1 MAVLSVTSSGEAM
14 AMKLRTGEYFI
25 QEVFRSL
32 RRNNWM
38 SFASVGTVAVSLFVL
53 GVFLILVMN
62 MNRMASTLESQ
73 VQISVYLQD
82 DLSRQDRLD
91 LQSDIEKMQG
101 IDTVKFVDKDEAK
114 ERLAERL
121 GDQKYLLEALGDKNP
136 LPDAFELT
144 VAQPDMVETA
154 AKAIERMEGVE
165 SAKYG
170 QDVVEHLFDITRLMR
185 IFGLVLMVL
194 LAGATIFIISNTIR
208 LTVFARRKEIAIMK
222 YVGATDWFIRW
233 PFLMEGIVLGFI
245 GGIIAALALRS
256 FYAAMASKI
265 YSTLAFF
272 PLLPQYPFMNYV
284 TVAIILSGMIIG
296 AIGSAFSLKRFLEV

>member
-1 MAVLSVTSSGEAM
+1 
-14 AMKLRTGEYFI
+14 MKLRTGEYFI

-38 SFASVGTVAVSLFVL
+38 SFASIGTVAVSLFVL

-62 MNRMASTLESQ
+62 MNRMASMLESQ
-73 VQISVYLQD
+73 VQISVYLEED
-82 DLSRQDRLD
+82 VSRQQRIDI
-91 LQSDIEKMQG
+91 QSNIEKMQG

-114 ERLAERL
+114 ERLSERL

-144 VAQPDMVETA
+144 VVQPDMVETA
-154 AKAIERMEGVE
+154 AKAIERMDGVE

-194 LAGATIFIISNTIR
+194 LAGATVFIISNTIR

-233 PFLMEGIVLGFI
+233 PFLMEGIVLGCI
-245 GGIIAALALRS
+245 GGILSALALRS

-272 PLLPQYPFMNYV
+272 PLMPQYPLMNYV
-284 TVAIILSGMIIG
+284 TVAIIISGMVIG